1 MRFVASW
8 LLTAIIK
15 SIIDSM
21 EILMDFVIGII
32 AELFTIYFIYFS

>member
-1 MRFVASW
+1 MRFLASW

-21 EILMDFVIGII
+21 EILMDFVIGIRNYCRI
-32 AELFTIYFIYFS
+32 IHDLF